1 MLIKIPLK
9 GVNAKLRA
17 EIEARLPR
25 PLRVSGWRFK
35 GYVWRKLSQI
45 NTKDDQGSTDNSVRI
60 GGTGTNDELYQSLR
74 NGINLHRL
82 TPSIFPDNNLLN
94 GFNRLK
100 NLKKLGYVEWI
111 FAVYDPDSETATE
124 FQIDL
129 KEFID
134 DFRAAA
140 NAGDGAKVIT
150 DKEVEETGRRRFES
164 RQDQTKSA
172 ITRWIRTLNLNWS
185 GQKIDGVANKISKD
199 YKRKGIIESYDRG
212 EAKEFITRLGLGC
225 DLLNSKD
232 VTRALRLF
240 PQIMDNFIQ
249 NKTTFNFALFDS
261 DAVSHG
267 ELDSRRLEALKDIM
281 DLHDLILKYAGTVMA
296 NPNILPYECL
306 GAIAQKIDGEKASAN
321 GLVELSIDELEEQVN
336 ENLTLL
342 EEIKTD
348 LANQKLNSTFNISSS
363 KKTQRPRFSF
373 IDAGIPLGSVL
384 TLSEGIVTYECVVK
398 DEYQVEYEGE
408 SICLSPLTQRLLGIK
423 RPIRGQAY
431 WKYNNRL
438 LSNIYED
445 VHA

>member
-1 MLIKIPLK
+1 
-9 GVNAKLRA
+9 
-17 EIEARLPR
+17 
-25 PLRVSGWRFK
+25 
-35 GYVWRKLSQI
+35 
-45 NTKDDQGSTDNSVRI
+45 
-60 GGTGTNDELYQSLR
+60 
-74 NGINLHRL
+74 
-82 TPSIFPDNNLLN
+82 
-94 GFNRLK
+94 
-100 NLKKLGYVEWI
+100 
-111 FAVYDPDSETATE
+111 
-124 FQIDL
+124 
-129 KEFID
+129 
-134 DFRAAA
+134 
-140 NAGDGAKVIT
+140 
-150 DKEVEETGRRRFES
+150 
-164 RQDQTKSA
+164 
-172 ITRWIRTLNLNWS
+172 
-185 GQKIDGVANKISKD
+185 
-199 YKRKGIIESYDRG
+199 
-212 EAKEFITRLGLGC
+212 
-225 DLLNSKD
+225 
-232 VTRALRLF
+232 
-240 PQIMDNFIQ
+240 MDNFIQ

-398 DEYQVEYEGE
+398 DEYQVDYEGE